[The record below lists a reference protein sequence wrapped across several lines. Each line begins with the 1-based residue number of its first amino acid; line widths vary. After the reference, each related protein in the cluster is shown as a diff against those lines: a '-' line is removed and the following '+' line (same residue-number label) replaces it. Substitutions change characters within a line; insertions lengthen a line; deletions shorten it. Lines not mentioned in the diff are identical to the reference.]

1 MLLEIL
7 GPAVISDRHA
17 TPIIEIPGVCKGLA
31 WTPAGGK
38 VLMIES
44 VKMEGKGKFEI
55 TGMLGDVMKE
65 SVRAAMGWIKAYWPT
80 VKMLSKNNIHI
91 NFDTIDI
98 HVNK

>member
-1 MLLEIL
+1 
-7 GPAVISDRHA
+7 
-17 TPIIEIPGVCKGLA
+17 
-31 WTPAGGK
+31 
-38 VLMIES
+38 MIES

-80 VKMLSKNNIHI
+80 VKMLSKNNLHI

-98 HVNK
+98 HVIIYNNLLDTFSCRCYTKRWTISWCCNNNSNSFIINWIES